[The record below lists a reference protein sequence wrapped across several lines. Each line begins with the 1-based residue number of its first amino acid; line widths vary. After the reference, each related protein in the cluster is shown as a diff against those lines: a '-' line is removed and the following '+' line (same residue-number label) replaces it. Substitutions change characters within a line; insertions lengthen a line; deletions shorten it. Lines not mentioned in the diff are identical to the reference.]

1 MSDQHRSPRS
11 LLFVPWIILVLG
23 LALTYALQ
31 HNAREASRHELHDEF
46 ELRAAGIVD
55 DIQRR
60 MRTYEQVLEGA
71 SGLFAVSP
79 QVERE
84 QFITYVRALK
94 PEGKYPGIQGV
105 GFAQLIA
112 PQDKARHVA
121 AMRAS
126 GIADYD
132 IRPAGERERYTAIV
146 YLEPANWRN
155 QRAIGYDMY
164 AEPVRRAA
172 MAAARDEER
181 TRISGRVTLVQETKD
196 QVQPGFLMYLPVY
209 RPNAPHQTLD
219 ERRANHL
226 GWVYAP
232 FRMYDLMAGILG
244 TEQGEVSKLLDLD
257 IYDGDRVD
265 APALMYDSDHHAA
278 SVAAPLF
285 RSTKTIPLFGQPWTI
300 QVSSLPAFEARL
312 ASEAANILAI
322 AGTCGS
328 TLLALVVWL
337 LASGRVRALTLAGNM
352 TDELRA
358 SNLAQIRLNR
368 ALRLLSDCNTTLV
381 HADDEY
387 KLLAEVCRLCVDRGG
402 YLMAWVGYAEHDD
415 AKSVRPIAQ
424 SGYEDGYLDGVNI
437 SWADNERGRGPTGTA
452 IRSGKT
458 CVNQDVLTN
467 PGLAPWREAAIQR
480 GYRSSIALP
489 LIGNTHLLGALTIY
503 SRERDAFD
511 KEEVSLLE
519 ELATDLA
526 YGIVTLRTRADHAA
540 AKEQVEFLA
549 NFDPLTQ
556 LPNRML
562 LRDRFEQAAQLAEHD
577 GTTLAMLY
585 LDLDHFQQINDSLGH
600 EAGDKVLG
608 VAVERLRHCVP
619 TAATISRLGGDE
631 FVILLPTLHDATDV
645 GTLANAIHDMFADPV
660 TIDGNPLTV
669 SFSIGVSL
677 YPNDGQD
684 FDTLLKR
691 ADAAVD
697 SAKEAGRDT
706 YRFFERDMNPD
717 LLAQMRITGALPGAL
732 KNREFLLHY
741 QPQVDL
747 HSGRIV
753 GVEALVRWQH
763 PVDGLIAPGRFI
775 PLAERS
781 GYIVQLGEWI
791 LREACR
797 QANAWRARH
806 EHAPIVAVNFSALQF
821 SRGSVVDCVTGAL
834 AESGL
839 PAGFLEVELTES
851 LLLQD
856 LEATMTTLHV
866 LKGLGVKLSIDDFGT
881 GYSSLAYLKQ
891 LAVDKLKIDQS
902 FVRDM
907 LSGADGESIVKAMIQ
922 LGHALDLEV
931 IAEGVET
938 SAQLAFL
945 RAAGCDQAQGYLF
958 GRPEPAAA
966 LDALLT
972 RGVVPLP

>member
-1 MSDQHRSPRS
+1 MPDRNRAPRR

-23 LALTYALQ
+23 LALTFALQ
-31 HNAREASRHELHDEF
+31 SAAREASRRELGDDF
-46 ELRAAGIVD
+46 ALRATALID
-55 DIQRR
+55 NIQRR
-60 MRTYEQVLEGA
+60 MRSYEQVLEGA
-71 SGLFAVSP
+71 SGLFAASP
-79 QVERE
+79 NVQRE
-84 QFITYVRALK
+84 QFVAYVRALK

-105 GFAQLIA
+105 GYAMRVA
-112 PQDKARHVA
+112 PQDKAAHVA

-132 IRPAGERERYTAIV
+132 ILPPGEREVYSAII

-155 QRAIGYDMY
+155 RRAIGYDMY
-164 AEPVRRAA
+164 AEPVRQAA
-172 MAAARDEER
+172 MAAARDADA
-181 TRISGRVTLVQETKD
+181 TQISGRVTLVQETD
-196 QVQPGFLMYLPVY
+196 AGVQPGFLMYLPVY
-209 RPNAPHQTLD
+209 RPHAPHQTLT
-219 ERRANHL
+219 ERRENHI

-232 FRMYDLMAGILG
+232 FRMHDLMAGILG
-244 TEQGEVSKLLDLD
+244 GDQGDISGLLDLE
-257 IYDGDRVD
+257 IYDGERAEAAARMFDSNPQP
-265 APALMYDSDHHAA
+265 APPGSAG
-278 SVAAPLF
+278 F
-285 RSTKTIPLFGQPWTI
+285 QTTQTIRLFGHPWTI
-300 QVSSLPAFEARL
+300 RVSSLPPFEARL
-312 ASEAANILAI
+312 ASEAANVI
-322 AGTCGS
+322 AVAGACGS
-328 TLLALVVWL
+328 ALLALIVWL
-337 LASGRVRALTLAGNM
+337 LVSGRARALVLAGDM

-358 SNLAQIRLNR
+358 SNLAQRKLNR
-368 ALRLLSDCNTTLV
+368 ALRLLTDCNTTLV

-387 KLLAEVCRLCVDRGG
+387 RLLAEICRLCVDRGG
-402 YLMAWVGYAEHDD
+402 YLMAWVGYAEDD
-415 AKSVRPIAQ
+415 SAKSVRPIAQ
-424 SGYEDGYLDGVNI
+424 SGYEDGYLDNVNI
-437 SWADNERGRGPTGTA
+437 SWGDNERGRGPTGTA
-452 IRSGKT
+452 IRTGKT
-458 CVNQDVLTN
+458 CVNQNVLTN

-503 SRERDAFD
+503 SPDEDAFD
-511 KEEVSLLE
+511 KEEVALLE

-540 AKEQVEFLA
+540 AKEQVAFLA

-562 LRDRFEQAAQLAEHD
+562 LRDRFEQAMQVATRE

-600 EAGDKVLG
+600 AAGDKVLG
-608 VAVERLRHCVP
+608 IAAERLQGCVP
-619 TAATISRLGGDE
+619 ASATISRLGGDE
-631 FVILLPTLHDATDV
+631 FVILLPALLDAADV
-645 GTLANAIHDMFADPV
+645 GPLANAIHEVFTEPV
-660 TIDGNPLTV
+660 SIDGNLLTV

-677 YPNDGQD
+677 FPNDGQD

-691 ADAAVD
+691 ADTAVD
-697 SAKEAGRDT
+697 SAKEAGRNT
-706 YRFFERDMNPD
+706 YRFFKRDMNPD
-717 LLAQMRITGALPGAL
+717 LLAQMRLTGALPGAL
-732 KNREFLLHY
+732 RNGEFLLHY

-747 HSGRIV
+747 TGGRIV

-763 PVDGLIAPGRFI
+763 PVEGLIPPGRFI

-797 QANAWRARH
+797 QANAWRAQYAA
-806 EHAPIVAVNFSALQF
+806 APIVAVNFSALQF
-821 SRGSVVDCVTGAL
+821 SRGSVVDSVTRAL

-839 PAGFLEVELTES
+839 PAEFLEVELTES

-856 LEATMTTLHV
+856 LDATTQTLHA
-866 LKGLGVKLSIDDFGT
+866 LKSLGVKLSIDDFGT

-907 LSGADGESIVKAMIQ
+907 LGGADGASIVKAMIQ

-938 SAQLAFL
+938 SAQLSFL
-945 RAAGCDQAQGYLF
+945 REAGCDQAQGYLF
-958 GRPEPAAA
+958 GRPVPAAA
-966 LDALLT
+966 LDPLLS
-972 RGVVPLP
+972 RGVAPLT